1 MSSAPRASSPIVS
14 ASPESFDVG
23 GWRITPLVDGRMRLD
38 GGAMWGVVPKPLW
51 EKLTPPDADNSIDIA
66 IRPFLAR
73 KGDFVVVVE
82 CGLGDRWDE
91 KAKRIYRIATEP
103 SLVASL
109 ASVGVAPEDVTHV
122 VASHCHWDHFG
133 AAVARRGTELV
144 PRFPRAR
151 YFAPAIEISNALTP
165 DHVRRASYRAED
177 VEPLIVAGVLTDYE
191 GSVELLPGLHAH
203 VLGGHS
209 DGVAVITLG
218 DEASSDCA
226 IFWSDVVPTTH
237 HVQPAY
243 IMAFDIDVA
252 RSFDVR
258 SQWLAR
264 AAERGWL
271 GLFYHDAERA
281 TARLVRDGK
290 RYTLR

>member
-1 MSSAPRASSPIVS
+1 MGERRQEPVGSV
-14 ASPESFDVG
+14 EVG

-51 EKLTPPDADNSIDIA
+51 EKLTPPDPDNSIAIA
-66 IRPFLAR
+66 IRPFLAER
-73 KGDFVVVVE
+73 DGLVVLVE

-91 KAKRIYRIATEP
+91 KARRIYRIESEP
-103 SLVASL
+103 SLVDSL
-109 ASVGVAPEDVTHV
+109 ARLGHAPEAVTHV

-133 AAVARRGTELV
+133 AAVARRGERLV
-144 PRFPRAR
+144 PRFARAR
-151 YFAPAIEISNALTP
+151 YLAPRVEIANALSP
-165 DHVRRASYRAED
+165 DHVRRASYRRED
-177 VEPLIVAGVLTDYE
+177 VEPLLTAGVLE
-191 GSVELLPGLHAH
+191 GYAGDVELLPGLRAH

-218 DEASSDCA
+218 DESTRECA
-226 IFWSDVVPTTH
+226 IFWSDVVPTAH

-252 RSFDVR
+252 RSFAVR
-258 SQWLAR
+258 SDWLAR

-271 GLFYHDAERA
+271 GLFYHDPERA
-281 TARLVRDGK
+281 FGRLLRDAK
-290 RYTLR
+290 RFVVV